1 MQKNRRIRL
10 NFKNIFRALL
20 DFMAGIVVISDL
32 VLVLF
37 CGYQWTWVGLFT
49 FLVSSYLMIDLV
61 WMFMVEAKQCKR

>member
-1 MQKNRRIRL
+1 MQKNKRIRL

-32 VLVLF
+32 VLVIF

-49 FLVSSYLMIDLV
+49 FLVSSYLMLDLV